1 MRRGPPALALFNEVK
16 QAVLVC
22 VRRTKHE
29 VFVWNA
35 EVLIVVFKG

>member
-1 MRRGPPALALFNEVK
+1 MRRSPPALALFNEVK
-16 QAVLVC
+16 QAVFVR
-22 VRRTKHE
+22 VRRTKHG